1 MLWPMR
7 NLGRFAGLVL
17 VTVLLA
23 PTGVAWAQETDAERL
38 FREGRDLLAQNK
50 LAQACAKFE
59 ESLAKVDH
67 LGPRMNLALC
77 LEKRNQVHSAV
88 RGFEYAE
95 KMAIAAGETELAQAA
110 REHINAL
117 RPRVPRVVVEVEGA
131 VPGQVVVIK
140 RPGKADVAATAGE
153 AMPMDPTDPSDS
165 KDLVTVVASASGH
178 ETYATEARP
187 LPEGREE
194 RFVVPPLTP
203 AGAGG
208 GGGGGGGGGEGPIA
222 APRVRTKTTLG
233 YVLLGGG
240 VAFLGGSL
248 AYNLREKDAANT
260 GTADDGMTPC
270 IDVKE
275 CVDGHN
281 KNMKVYGT
289 TLFGVGLAAVA
300 AGTYFA
306 FFHTSAAESAT
317 RSALVPVLGPDQV
330 GLSLSG
336 GF

>member
-1 MLWPMR
+1 MLCPMR

-248 AYNLREKDAANT
+248 AYNLREKSKAEATDCNAA
-260 GTADDGMTPC
+260 
-270 IDVKE
+270 
-275 CVDGHN
+275 CVDRHN
-281 KNMKVYGT
+281 GNMKKYGT

>member
-1 MLWPMR
+1 MR

-248 AYNLREKDAANT
+248 AYNLREKSKAEATDCNAA
-260 GTADDGMTPC
+260 
-270 IDVKE
+270 
-275 CVDGHN
+275 CVDRHN
-281 KNMKVYGT
+281 GNMKKYGT